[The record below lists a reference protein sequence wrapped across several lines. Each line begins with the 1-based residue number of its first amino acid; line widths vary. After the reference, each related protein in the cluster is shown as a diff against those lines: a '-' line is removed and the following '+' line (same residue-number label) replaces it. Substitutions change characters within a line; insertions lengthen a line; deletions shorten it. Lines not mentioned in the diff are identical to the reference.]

1 MREMVLLI
9 NFQDKKKLRDIK
21 SILMTKKIL
30 GRQVA
35 LKDYSQPIGALTG
48 IKEMSLTDTVYNGE
62 ELEKEMMI
70 FAGLPESKL
79 DYVLQ
84 TMRKKGIPRVDYK
97 AVLTPVNVT
106 WTIPELYS
114 ELAKEHEQFTNT
126 P

>member
-9 NFQDKKKLRDIK
+9 NFQDQKKLRDIK

-35 LKDYSQPIGALTG
+35 LKDYAQPVGALAG
-48 IKEMSLTDTVYNGE
+48 MKELVREDAVYQGE

-97 AVLTPVNVT
+97 AVLTPVNIT
-106 WTIPELYS
+106 WTIPELYL
-114 ELAKEHEQFTNT
+114 ELAREHEQFTK
-126 P
+126 